1 MEGNSKNTVDYQK
14 EIFQEITHYV
24 EVIEGINNIILAEDI
39 NQSIGSIEVQDFFQ
53 NLSIKDVYLKYNIIP
68 IQNIDN
74 IFIRGL
80 LLIDIIVMSAGII
93 QFVEGYRLFEMN

>member
-1 MEGNSKNTVDYQK
+1 MKGNSKNTVDYQK
-14 EIFQEITHYV
+14 EIFQKITHYI
-24 EVIEGINNIILAEDI
+24 EAIEGINHIILAEDI

>member
-1 MEGNSKNTVDYQK
+1 MKGNSKNTVDYQK
-14 EIFQEITHYV
+14 EIFQEITHYIKA
-24 EVIEGINNIILAEDI
+24 IEGIDNIILAEDI

>member
-24 EVIEGINNIILAEDI
+24 EAIEGIDNIILAEDI

>member
-1 MEGNSKNTVDYQK
+1 MKGNSKNTVDYQK
-14 EIFQEITHYV
+14 EIFQEITHYI
-24 EVIEGINNIILAEDI
+24 EAIEGINHIILAEDI

-53 NLSIKDVYLKYNIIP
+53 NLLIKDVYLKYNIIP

-93 QFVEGYRLFEMN
+93 QFVEGYRLFKMN